1 VTKRRRDDWL
11 ARWLKSPETM
21 LKSDADAKA
30 LLTEYN
36 NIPMP
41 NQSLTDSEIKQY
53 IKYFHWVDSQPAGA
67 ATAQGGH

>member
-1 VTKRRRDDWL
+1 
-11 ARWLKSPETM
+11 
-21 LKSDADAKA
+21 
-30 LLTEYN
+30 
-36 NIPMP
+36 MP